1 MSASAIIVF
10 REVLEA
16 ALIISIIAAASK
28 GILGYRR
35 YVSFGVGAGLIGAI
49 VVASF
54 ASGISGAFAGIGQEL
69 LNAAILFS
77 AVLMLAWH
85 NVWMAKHA
93 RQLTERLS
101 ALGNK
106 VSSGELPL
114 YVITI
119 AVAMAVLRE
128 GSEVAL
134 FLYGIAAAGSAAL
147 DMLWGGLL
155 GLIAGIGVSILM
167 YRGLIAIPTKWLFNV
182 TSWVILLLAAGLAAS
197 ATGYLIQ
204 AGIVPSQ
211 APLWNTSDWLS
222 EQSWL
227 GQILHILIGY
237 QARPTAAEITA
248 YLIVLF
254 TISSLMLLV
263 KNNKAPKSQELTAL

>member
-16 ALIISIIAAASK
+16 ALIISIVAAASK

-35 YVSFGVGAGLIGAI
+35 YISLGVAAGLVGAII
-49 VVASF
+49 VASF
-54 ASGISGAFAGIGQEL
+54 ASVISGAFSGMGQEL
-69 LNAAILFS
+69 LNAGILFS

-93 RQLTERLS
+93 RELTARLS

-155 GLIAGIGVSILM
+155 GLAAGIIVSILL
-167 YRGLIAIPTKWLFNV
+167 YRGLIAIPTKWLFSV

-197 ATGYLIQ
+197 ATGYLAQ

-222 EQSWL
+222 EQSWF
-227 GQILHILIGY
+227 GQILHILVGY
-237 QARPTAAEITA
+237 QARPTAAELSA
-248 YLIVLF
+248 YLLVLI
-254 TISSLMLLV
+254 TIASLMVWV
-263 KNNKAPKSQELTAL
+263 KRPKTPNSKELTA